1 MDDNRFFVTET
12 PNTRPRF
19 TIQVANALY
28 ESKRRDIPSEHPF
41 YVLIKLVIHSFGT
54 VIDFVHSCVLTRTG
68 MPDQSASK
76 TTREKRID
84 TIQFYS

>member
-28 ESKRRDIPSEHPF
+28 ESKRRDISN
-41 YVLIKLVIHSFGT
+41 
-54 VIDFVHSCVLTRTG
+54 
-68 MPDQSASK
+68 
-76 TTREKRID
+76 
-84 TIQFYS
+84 TIQTSFLRANKTRYSFIRYSHRLCTFLRAY